1 MRKYRAQLYKLR
13 RGYFRYHQNV
23 TFATLTSVQVGDRLR
38 RSRLLQGS
46 EARSCALQL
55 CRLKRHYC
63 SKSRLVVSCETLPFD
78 SIALVSWHDL
88 KAPPP
93 LTRRFFIMPPQS
105 SLRKDRAVNLVLSD
119 AFDARGAAEKVGLG
133 PEAVQ
138 GIRKRVRSIRATEA
152 KERAEE
158 EHLRIVRTSPLRA
171 F

>member
-1 MRKYRAQLYKLR
+1 M
-13 RGYFRYHQNV
+13 
-23 TFATLTSVQVGDRLR
+23 
-38 RSRLLQGS
+38 
-46 EARSCALQL
+46 
-55 CRLKRHYC
+55 
-63 SKSRLVVSCETLPFD
+63 PFD